1 MIDILTIQGQSS
13 VGRFLKYEMMRKT
26 AIIAHVIGSVQQVPM
41 KPNVGIIQTDAR
53 IFMES
58 SIQLAKI
65 GILFSPID
73 CMEVR
78 RQNTSPRAGKNAV

>member
-1 MIDILTIQGQSS
+1 
-13 VGRFLKYEMMRKT
+13 MMRKT
-26 AIIAHVIGSVQQVPM
+26 AIIAHVMGSVQQVPM
-41 KPNVGIIQTDAR
+41 KPNVGIIQTAAR

-73 CMEVR
+73 CMAVR
-78 RQNTSPRAGKNAV
+78 RQNTNPSAGKKAVWIRRLMRALSII